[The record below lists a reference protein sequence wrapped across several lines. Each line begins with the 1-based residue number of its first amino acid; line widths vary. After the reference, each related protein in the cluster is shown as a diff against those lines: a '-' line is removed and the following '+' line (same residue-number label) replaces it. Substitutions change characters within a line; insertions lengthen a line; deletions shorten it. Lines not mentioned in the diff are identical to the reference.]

1 MKLTISILVITI
13 ILAGYFL
20 VSANRHAAKD
30 EIITCNAA
38 SDKVKNGAI
47 LIDVRTVEEF
57 TGGSLSG
64 AINIPLHLI
73 ESRLNEF
80 PKDKTSTIVL
90 YCKSGRRAASA
101 KAILQKNG
109 YLNIYN
115 AGGFSDLNKCWPKSG
130 KQAK

>member
-1 MKLTISILVITI
+1 MKLTIVILVVAI
-13 ILAGYFL
+13 ILTGYFL
-20 VSANRHAAKD
+20 ISANGRAAKD
-30 EIITCNAA
+30 KIITCNAA
-38 SDKVKNGAI
+38 SEKVTNGAI
-47 LIDVRTVEEF
+47 LIDVRTEQEF
-57 TGGSLSG
+57 ADGHISG

-73 ESRLNEF
+73 ENRLNEF
-80 PKDKTSTIVL
+80 TKDKTSTIVL